1 MKIELF
7 YTPGCAKCADSK
19 ESLKATAEQLLPD
32 VVWRELNVIDE
43 LDYAVEV
50 GVLTLPAMAID
61 GELVF
66 SSLPTSRQLRRE
78 LTMRTKKA
86 V

>member
-7 YTPGCAKCADSK
+7 YTPGCEKCADGK
-19 ESLKATAEQLLPD
+19 EALKTMAAQLVPD
-32 VVWRELNVIDE
+32 VVWRELNAIDE
-43 LDYAVEV
+43 LDYAVEL
-50 GVLTLPAMAID
+50 GILTLPAMAVD

-66 SSLPTSRQLRRE
+66 SVLPTPRQLRRE
-78 LTMRTKKA
+78 LTKRIGK

>member
-7 YTPGCAKCADSK
+7 YTPRCQKCAGSK
-19 ESLKATAEQLLPD
+19 HGLKAMAERTVPD
-32 VVWRELNVIDE
+32 LVWRELNAIDE
-43 LDYAVEV
+43 LDYAVEL
-50 GVLTLPAMAID
+50 GILTLPAMAIN

-66 SSLPTSRQLRRE
+66 SSLPTLRQLRRE
-78 LTMRTKKA
+78 LTKRIGN

>member
-7 YTPGCAKCADSK
+7 HTPGCAKCADSK
-19 ESLKATAEQLLPD
+19 EGLKATAEQLLPD

-50 GVLTLPAMAID
+50 GVLTLPAMAIN

-66 SSLPTSRQLRRE
+66 SSLPTPRQLRRE
-78 LTMRTKKA
+78 LTMRMKKA